1 MPSLSH
7 LDRGLLLLLPLLVL
21 AAAAASHG
29 DDDDDASYAVS
40 ACRSRP
46 YLCGGVN
53 ISYPFYLASDTEAVP
68 ALAGESYCGYPG
80 LAVSCGG
87 EPVLRLGDV
96 SYAVLRIDYANQV
109 VSLAYA
115 DAAAGDDG
123 RCPVVDHNVTIPQ
136 DAPARLSLLHS
147 VVDYLLFFVGC
158 SFGPGPGPEAAVP
171 RPPKPRSI
179 KPVTCGDGDLGGAG
193 TAAAASM
200 TFVLP
205 RSEVPPGDWS
215 SACRQVFEA
224 PVLRDSVP
232 SDAQDPLWRS
242 GGYGSALRAGFQL
255 GWDRSSGPC
264 GQCEQS
270 SGGMCGYSRAG
281 EFLGCLCADGR
292 VRDGGCS
299 TISAG
304 PSSALSLSGT

>member
-7 LDRGLLLLLPLLVL
+7 LDRGLLLLPLLVL
-21 AAAAASHG
+21 AAAVASRG
-29 DDDDDASYAVS
+29 DGDDASYTVS

-68 ALAGESYCGYPG
+68 DLAGESYCGYPG

-87 EPVLRLGDV
+87 GEPVLRLGDD

-109 VSLAYA
+109 VSLADA

-123 RCPVVDHNVTIPQ
+123 GCPVVDHNVTIPQ
-136 DAPARLSLLHS
+136 DTPARLSLLHS
-147 VVDYLLFFVGC
+147 AVDYLLFFVGC
-158 SFGPGPGPEAAVP
+158 SFGPGPDPEAAGP

-179 KPVTCGDGDLGGAG
+179 KPITCGDLGSTPG
-193 TAAAASM
+193 SM
-200 TFVLP
+200 PFVLP
-205 RSEVPPGDWS
+205 RGEVPPGDWS